1 MAETARPQLLCFA
14 LLSHLLHSFFKDTL
28 NLVRALKFT
37 FRMAPFEFMPYSPE
51 VQLHP
56 LRAYGNSEEKRE
68 KK

>member
-1 MAETARPQLLCFA
+1 MAETARPHLLCFA

-37 FRMAPFEFMPYSPE
+37 FRMAPE